1 MSHVAVAQIVDADL
15 EESSVLSAFRRVCTR
30 VPDRPFFTFVD
41 DKGRDE
47 EVVTPRELAFSAEG
61 VARSLRAWG

>member
-1 MSHVAVAQIVDADL
+1 M
-15 EESSVLSAFRRVCTR
+15 SAFRRVCTR